1 MNRCVLLVSL
11 VGVLCASA
19 ARSTPV
25 SPISRHRAV
34 ASVQELMQTLID
46 PAADG
51 VWNAVETT
59 TTRAGETVRQ
69 PQTPAQWRDVRL
81 AAMSLVE
88 GANALLAADRPVGL
102 GALDSTQIG
111 ARIAARRSAFNA
123 FATALRVAARTSLR
137 AIEARDAPALVTAGG
152 QIDQV
157 CEGCH
162 LAFWYPNQVIPSLP
176 K

>member
-1 MNRCVLLVSL
+1 
-11 VGVLCASA
+11 
-19 ARSTPV
+19 
-25 SPISRHRAV
+25 
-34 ASVQELMQTLID
+34 MQTLID

-88 GANALLAADRPVGL
+88 GANALLAADRPVGQHAFPAEAL